1 MRWRK
6 KMKKRLFAL
15 ATAVVMTLSMGM
27 TAMAAKSPVV
37 DDTPSDEG
45 VKYLASSATAMING
59 QKVELEFTWD
69 YLNMRAEATDAQ
81 LQQLNYYM
89 PTDSVP
95 AGDEEA
101 LQRFREKTKERTR
114 ELFEKIMGYRD
125 ESAERKDFFGLALP
139 TGYTMPA
146 EGVEVT
152 INAPYAGSGE
162 YDYYVFHCKENG
174 TWEYIPMVEG
184 NGTFTGKFTSFS
196 PVIVVQV
203 PKQKTS
209 SNTEA
214 PSTGNT
220 EVIKPTTVGNTATTS
235 TQNVTSTTSNTT
247 APKTGDFTGIYVA
260 GMLAIFSAIGI
271 VIYVKEK
278 KIVK

>member
-1 MRWRK
+1 
-6 KMKKRLFAL
+6 MKKRLFAL

>member
-1 MRWRK
+1 MRWRIN
-6 KMKKRLFAL
+6 MKKRLFAL
-15 ATAVVMTLSMGM
+15 VAAVVMTLSMGM

>member
-235 TQNVTSTTSNTT
+235 TQNVANATSKTT
-247 APKTGDFTGIYVA
+247 APKTGEITRIYVA
-260 GMLAIFSAIGI
+260 GMIAMLSVAGI
-271 VIYVKEK
+271 VVYIKREK
-278 KIVK
+278 AVR